1 MSSFVTMALGL
12 IEFAPVIAKLMG
24 GNDSGSVAEKIV
36 ETAQS
41 LTGSSD
47 INHMRNTFRSSPEAQ
62 LQFQREI
69 EKLGMED
76 RSNARQRDAAL
87 FQSGRRNLRGDIMVL
102 SALLGLLGCLAALTI
117 FKMSLSGE
125 VIGIVSTIAGIFGS
139 CLKDAYAFE
148 FGSSRGSKE
157 KESHLIDL
165 LTGALKQSSN
175 GK

>member
-12 IEFAPVIAKLMG
+12 LEFAPVIAKLVG
-24 GNDSGSVAEKIV
+24 GNESGEVAEKIV

-41 LTGSSD
+41 LTGTQD
-47 INHMRNTFRSSPEAQ
+47 INHVRNTLRNSPEAQ
-62 LQFQREI
+62 AQFQREI
-69 EKLGMED
+69 DKLIVED
-76 RSNARQRDAAL
+76 RANARHRDTSL
-87 FQSGRRNLRGDIMVL
+87 FQAGRRNLRGDIMVL

-125 VIGIVSTIAGIFGS
+125 VVGIVSTIAGIFGS

-165 LTGALKQSSN
+165 LTGALKQHSN
-175 GK
+175 K

>member
-1 MSSFVTMALGL
+1 MSGFVTMALGL
-12 IEFAPVIAKLMG
+12 LEFAPVIAKLVG
-24 GNDSGSVAEKIV
+24 GNDSGDVAEKIV

-41 LTGSSD
+41 LTGTQD
-47 INHMRNTFRSSPEAQ
+47 FNQVRNTFRNSPETQ

-69 EKLGMED
+69 DTLLVQD
-76 RSNARQRDAAL
+76 RANARQRDASI
-87 FQSGRRNLRGDIMVL
+87 FQMGRRNFRGDIMVL

-125 VIGIVSTIAGIFGS
+125 VVGIVSTIAGIFGS

-157 KESHLIDL
+157 KETHLIDL
-165 LTGALKQSSN
+165 LTKAVTQNSN
-175 GK
+175 